1 MEEPDTTPTPHTN
14 VPSGRHHGKKRE
26 SSGKPRHPNL
36 PRSDSKPSE
45 DKPRSSNAQKLG
57 TIEGRVTPSTPRSV
71 SPDSKGNDSASS
83 QPQRKRRPK
92 AKPRGASGTRESG
105 RNTADTDPPPT
116 ESGTPRRRN
125 QGRPD
130 GGTTNASDSKP
141 PQRAREI
148 LSRREDS
155 RVDSEPI
162 HDPVDAV
169 PSAPERAPR
178 QKRRGKF
185 DGKLTTGNAEPFKE
199 ERHVDPNRIKYWV
212 DYTADDLT
220 SKLTHDL
227 RTSPYLDCIV
237 CYNPIRPLQP
247 TWSCSPSSPI
257 APAEGTQEGQ
267 YCWVTL
273 HLKCVRSWASKAI
286 VDTRKAY
293 ESRGEGKPGEWSCIG
308 CRAKRTI
315 EPSTY
320 RYACYLSTAV
330 PHQTITVCQVF
341 LWNGYRP

>member
-1 MEEPDTTPTPHTN
+1 MEESDTTPTPHTN
-14 VPSGRHHGKKRE
+14 VHLGHHHGKERG
-26 SSGKPRHPNL
+26 SSGKPRHPNI
-36 PRSDSKPSE
+36 PRSDSKSPK
-45 DKPRSSNAQKLG
+45 DKPGSSNAQKLG
-57 TIEGRVTPSTPRSV
+57 TVEGRVTPSTPRSV

-83 QPQRKRRPK
+83 RPRRKRRPK
-92 AKPRGASGTRESG
+92 AKPSGASGTRDSG
-105 RNTADTDPPPT
+105 RNTADTNPTPT
-116 ESGTPRRRN
+116 EPDTPRRRN
-125 QGRPD
+125 QERPG
-130 GGTTNASDSKP
+130 GGTIDASDPKP
-141 PQRAREI
+141 PRRAKETR
-148 LSRREDS
+148 SRREDS

-162 HDPVDAV
+162 HNSVDAV

-185 DGKLTTGNAEPFKE
+185 DGKLTTGNAEPLRE
-199 ERHVDPNRIKYWV
+199 ERRFDPARIKYWV
-212 DYTADDLT
+212 DYTVDDLT

-237 CYNPIRPLQP
+237 CYNPIRPMQP

-257 APAEGTQEGQ
+257 APTEGTQEAQ

-286 VDTRKAY
+286 IDTRKAY
-293 ESRGEGKPGEWSCIG
+293 ESRGEDKPGEWSCIG

-320 RYACYLSTAV
+320 RYACYFSIPV
-330 PHQTITVCQVF
+330 PHQTMIVCQMF
-341 LWNGYRP
+341 LWSGRRP